1 METIRNNQKKKLAI
15 KNHIT
20 EIKKVFD
27 RFDRLYIAPKKKKS
41 MNLKLVNKD
50 FQLVGSLNKL
60 YECLINVYINCTVY
74 LKVI

>member
-27 RFDRLYIAPKKKKS
+27 RFNRLYIAPPQKK
-41 MNLKLVNKD
+41 
-50 FQLVGSLNKL
+50 
-60 YECLINVYINCTVY
+60 INELETS
-74 LKVI
+74 

>member
-27 RFDRLYIAPKKKKS
+27 RFDRLYIAPQKKKK
-41 MNLKLVNKD
+41 
-50 FQLVGSLNKL
+50 
-60 YECLINVYINCTVY
+60 INELETS
-74 LKVI
+74 